1 MKQHKALNLD
11 ELESLHLAFC
21 DEYKLLKAIIEE
33 PVDHLAL
40 TRAKL
45 KLEQRSKK
53 NKLLSQQS
61 KFVSYITGMNI
72 GVSAS
77 DNKLL
82 ARINKA
88 IGSGRKA
95 KP

>member
-1 MKQHKALNLD
+1 MMTFKRFQKELAEGRLANVSALSAAAMIMKIRALDAKIQNSKD
-11 ELESLHLAFC
+11 P
-21 DEYKLLKAIIEE
+21 IE
-33 PVDHLAL
+33 
-40 TRAKL
+40 
-45 KLEQRSKK
+45 Q

-72 GVSAS
+72 AVSAS
-77 DNKLL
+77 DSKLL